1 MKKIILCT
9 AMIALILL
17 TSCQQGSDS
26 EIQSKVPVSVT
37 EIVRGNVNRTL
48 SFNGDIQARVEV
60 KVFSKIPDR
69 IAAFFADEGDRVAA
83 GTVIAEIAST
93 QIEQAVKQAEA
104 AVSAAS
110 AQQNN
115 MEAEY
120 RRAERLKQEDAMSQ
134 QQFELISTQYKAAL
148 AQYEQ
153 AQAAL
158 KTAQSQYQDTKISAP
173 ISGIIG
179 KRYYEAGD
187 MANPGMPIVTI
198 VQMEQVKILF
208 NVPEKEMPLLS
219 KGQSAKIQV
228 IGIPDQNFYG
238 TVTKISPVLDPLTRM
253 ADVEVD
259 LDNPSYLLRP
269 GMYATLEI
277 TVGVIENVL
286 VVPRYAVLENSS
298 LKKIDGKDTVVRNY
312 FVYVVHDSL
321 AEQRQLDVMYVNHR
335 SIAVNDGIIEGD
347 TLVISGQNNLRNGLP
362 VLIIEEEEK

>member
-1 MKKIILCT
+1 
-9 AMIALILL
+9 MIALILL
-17 TSCQQGSDS
+17 TSCQQGGDSDV
-26 EIQSKVPVSVT
+26 QSRVPVSVMQ
-37 EIVRGNVNRTL
+37 IVRGNVNRTL
-48 SFNGDIQARVEV
+48 SFNGDIQANVEV

-69 IAAFFADEGDRVAA
+69 IAAFYVDEGDRVTD
-83 GTVIAEIAST
+83 GSVIADIAST

-104 AVSAAS
+104 AVSAAA
-110 AQQNN
+110 AQQGN

-120 RRAERLKQEDAMSQ
+120 KRADRLKQEDAMSQ
-134 QQFELISTQYKAAL
+134 QQYDLIATQYKAAL

-179 KRYYEAGD
+179 KRYYETGD
-187 MANPGMPIVTI
+187 MANPALPLVSI
-198 VQMEQVKILF
+198 VQMDKVKIHF
-208 NVPEKEMPLLS
+208 NVPEKEMPLLT
-219 KGQSAKIQV
+219 KGQSAKIAV

-238 TVTKISPVLDPLTRM
+238 AVEKISPVLDPLTRM

-259 LDNPSYLLRP
+259 LDNPGYLLRP

-277 TVGVIENVL
+277 TVGVIENIL
-286 VVPRYAVLENSS
+286 IVPRYAVLENSS

-321 AEQRQLDVMYVNHR
+321 AEQRQLDVRYVNHR
-335 SIAVNDGIIEGD
+335 SIAVNDGIAEGD